1 MQKHNSKIRKANALA
16 AALLTA
22 FFLAHALLGAF
33 SRLFLNADAP
43 TIIVWAFIF
52 VAFVHI
58 ANALAAAL
66 LTAFFLAHA
75 LLGAF
80 SRLFLNADAPTIIVW
95 AFIFVAFVHI
105 ALCLITSRLMLT
117 DTVRP
122 PSRKKK
128 NHLWLKWASGAA
140 LAACAAPHALGWD
153 ASARWFT
160 LLVLALLAWHAYI
173 GCKSLARDLASGAAL
188 AACAAPH
195 ALGWDASARWF
206 TLLVLA
212 LLAWHA
218 YIGCKSLA
226 RDLDMRRGAK
236 TPLRITIIAAS
247 CVIGAIAATSLIN
260 AS

>member
-1 MQKHNSKIRKANALA
+1 MQKHNSKIRK
-16 AALLTA
+16 
-22 FFLAHALLGAF
+22 
-33 SRLFLNADAP
+33 
-43 TIIVWAFIF
+43 
-52 VAFVHI
+52 

-173 GCKSLARDLASGAAL
+173 GCKSLARDHRRKLRHRSHRCSIADQRRVAQAEYDRRRPDQVAGRVRVRQHLFVQASPAVGSPYAVKKKAGNEGFQ
-188 AACAAPH
+188 P
-195 ALGWDASARWF
+195 
-206 TLLVLA
+206 
-212 LLAWHA
+212 
-218 YIGCKSLA
+218 
-226 RDLDMRRGAK
+226 
-236 TPLRITIIAAS
+236 
-247 CVIGAIAATSLIN
+247 
-260 AS
+260 

>member
-58 ANALAAAL
+58 A
-66 LTAFFLAHA
+66 
-75 LLGAF
+75 
-80 SRLFLNADAPTIIVW
+80 
-95 AFIFVAFVHI
+95 
-105 ALCLITSRLMLT
+105 LCLITSRLVLT

-173 GCKSLARDLASGAAL
+173 GCKSLARDLA
-188 AACAAPH
+188 
-195 ALGWDASARWF
+195 
-206 TLLVLA
+206 
-212 LLAWHA
+212 
-218 YIGCKSLA
+218 
-226 RDLDMRRGAK
+226 MRRGAK
-236 TPLRITIIAAS
+236 TPLRIAIIAAS
-247 CVIGAIAATSLIN
+247 CIIGAIAAASLIN
-260 AS
+260 AA

>member
-43 TIIVWAFIF
+43 TIIVWAFI
-52 VAFVHI
+52 
-58 ANALAAAL
+58 
-66 LTAFFLAHA
+66 
-75 LLGAF
+75 
-80 SRLFLNADAPTIIVW
+80 S
-95 AFIFVAFVHI
+95 VAFVHI

-140 LAACAAPHALGWD
+140 LAACAAPHVLGRD
-153 ASARWFT
+153 ASARWFI

-173 GCKSLARDLASGAAL
+173 GCKSLARDLA
-188 AACAAPH
+188 
-195 ALGWDASARWF
+195 
-206 TLLVLA
+206 
-212 LLAWHA
+212 
-218 YIGCKSLA
+218 
-226 RDLDMRRGAK
+226 MRRGAK
-236 TPLRITIIAAS
+236 TPLRIAIIAAS
-247 CVIGAIAATSLIN
+247 CVIGAIAAASLIN
-260 AS
+260 AA

>member
-1 MQKHNSKIRKANALA
+1 MQKHNSKIRK
-16 AALLTA
+16 
-22 FFLAHALLGAF
+22 
-33 SRLFLNADAP
+33 
-43 TIIVWAFIF
+43 
-52 VAFVHI
+52 

-173 GCKSLARDLASGAAL
+173 GCKSLARDHRRKLRHRSHRCSIADQRLVTRADTTDAVRTKLPEGRRFGTDALFETYSHLFVQASPAVG
-188 AACAAPH
+188 
-195 ALGWDASARWF
+195 S
-206 TLLVLA
+206 
-212 LLAWHA
+212 
-218 YIGCKSLA
+218 
-226 RDLDMRRGAK
+226 
-236 TPLRITIIAAS
+236 PLRCKEKGWKRKFPA
-247 CVIGAIAATSLIN
+247 LIDHGGRYRI
-260 AS
+260 

>member
-43 TIIVWAFIF
+43 AIIVWAFI
-52 VAFVHI
+52 
-58 ANALAAAL
+58 
-66 LTAFFLAHA
+66 
-75 LLGAF
+75 
-80 SRLFLNADAPTIIVW
+80 S
-95 AFIFVAFVHI
+95 VAFVHI

-140 LAACAAPHALGWD
+140 LAACAAPHVLGRD
-153 ASARWFT
+153 ASARWFI

-173 GCKSLARDLASGAAL
+173 GCKSLARD
-188 AACAAPH
+188 H
-195 ALGWDASARWF
+195 
-206 TLLVLA
+206 
-212 LLAWHA
+212 
-218 YIGCKSLA
+218 
-226 RDLDMRRGAK
+226 RRK
-236 TPLRITIIAAS
+236 LRHRSHRCSIADQRRVAQAEYDRRRPDQ
-247 CVIGAIAATSLIN
+247 VGI
-260 AS
+260 

>member
-1 MQKHNSKIRKANALA
+1 MQKHNSKIRK
-16 AALLTA
+16 
-22 FFLAHALLGAF
+22 
-33 SRLFLNADAP
+33 
-43 TIIVWAFIF
+43 
-52 VAFVHI
+52 

-173 GCKSLARDLASGAAL
+173 GCKSLARDHRRKLRHRSHRCSIADQRRVAQAEYDRRRPDQVAGRVRVRQHLFGDIGKKVCPFIHSFAS
-188 AACAAPH
+188 
-195 ALGWDASARWF
+195 SQ
-206 TLLVLA
+206 
-212 LLAWHA
+212 
-218 YIGCKSLA
+218 
-226 RDLDMRRGAK
+226 
-236 TPLRITIIAAS
+236 
-247 CVIGAIAATSLIN
+247 
-260 AS
+260 